1 MPNTYKRTKV
11 SNDASARRLMIDI
24 LTKYHKNKDIS
35 NRSLGLVI
43 QALDKEINTKG
54 LMGRPE
60 IHKIDSLYQVG
71 APAREVVK
79 YIAETGVG
87 IKGYN
92 TKVFTPKQLANDG
105 VIKRMRDFY
114 KYAKKRGLNHAA
126 ATGLMSMVYGETLN
140 DSIDDLFSYNK
151 TQRATAK
158 GDNRI
163 VNHGLFSF
171 ENLRRWD
178 DKKDKGKPKTNWV
191 EDPKY
196 TYGSYQSYLKANK
209 RKDSLESQFDYYLDT
224 YLPSKDSKFSID
236 KVNTMSAEDA
246 SVYFMKN
253 QKPGF
258 IVDDSTTKTLRSRA
272 NFLFKSEFNNG
283 GMIKNISTLKAYPR
297 RRRYAGGGEVAFRNR
312 FGDVQGRSYGAE
324 KGIQGASTMS
334 GLSTGTTIGGG
345 LGAGF
350 TAAAAAGAPALIG
363 TTLGTWGGPIGM
375 AAGALIG
382 GLVGLFTGR
391 KKRRKAKREA
401 EEADRQRQII
411 SGNERILQDELKLD
425 NTNLQEGPLDIYDD
439 SNVNGITNY
448 QDNVNFRDNLVQP
461 NIQGTPFNN
470 IDLSSAFGRIAAR
483 CGGKLK
489 RKRCGGKAKRY
500 DNGGIIEETSSNT
513 AEVNGPSHE
522 QGGVPYGPNAEVE
535 GGEALMTD
543 ADNAYVFSD
552 TLKYNGTTFADLAK
566 PLMKH
571 KGYLE
576 SSLPVKSMMLGRMLS
591 LTDSSTYA
599 IDRNTNGRNAEKANA
614 DLQRTNAQIAAIQNE
629 LAQLYN
635 LQESMKAESG
645 MEAEPIKAR
654 CGGRIKHKCG
664 GKIRKYYDGGQIVDS
679 FAPGYDVQRIDNNN
693 IIQGQGLAFTPNDK
707 IQIQVP
713 LTQTQ
718 TPSTVIQQ
726 GLRCGGRTRK
736 YAGGGFISPGLIS
749 EIGGNLIGGVSQL
762 ITNKGLIDSMESMR
776 VPETPIINNIDL
788 ETDIN
793 TDAEIGDINNTI
805 RSIEKYVTD
814 NTSNSQVA
822 RQSILLA
829 RTQGS
834 RMRNKIR
841 QDEYNKEVE
850 LRNRSRII
858 NSEIDARNSQ
868 IRAENATNRFNHEM
882 EIIQRRSQQGA
893 AIGDIISSLGRSIS
907 TAYQSKFDKENLQMA
922 NLINVLKDDKSR
934 DYIFNNMP
942 KDALMRMFGIS
953 SLKDLK
959 KIQGGSTVPK
969 HSLRTKR
976 LNRRSSVVPDAVT
989 MPDYYYN
996 FA

>member
-1 MPNTYKRTKV
+1 MPNKYKRTKV
-11 SNDASARRLMIDI
+11 ADDAQARRLLIDI
-24 LTKYHKNKDIS
+24 FTKYHQSKDIN
-35 NRSLGLVI
+35 NRSLGLAI
-43 QALDKEINTKG
+43 QALDKESNTKG
-54 LMGRPE
+54 LIGRPE

-71 APAREVVK
+71 APAREIVK

-87 IKGYN
+87 TKGYN
-92 TKVFTPKQLANDG
+92 TKVFTPQQLADDG

-114 KYAKKRGLNHAA
+114 NYAKKRGLNHAA

-140 DSIDDLFSYNK
+140 DSIDDLFSPNK

-171 ENLRRWD
+171 ENLRKWD

-191 EDPKY
+191 EDPNY

-224 YLPSKDSKFSID
+224 YLPSKDSKFSTD
-236 KVNTMSAEDA
+236 KVNAMSAEDA

-253 QKPGF
+253 QKPDF
-258 IVDDSTTKTLRSRA
+258 TVDYSTTKTLRSRA

-297 RRRYAGGGEVAFRNR
+297 RHRYAGGGEVAFRDR
-312 FGDVQGRSYGAE
+312 FGDVQGHSYGAE
-324 KGIQGASTMS
+324 KGIQRATVRNTASIAGGIGTAA
-334 GLSTGTTIGGG
+334 GTAVGTTALAGSAIGSWMPG
-345 LGAGF
+345 
-350 TAAAAAGAPALIG
+350 IG
-363 TTLGTWGGPIGM
+363 TAI
-375 AAGALIG
+375 GALVG
-382 GLVGLFTGR
+382 GIVGLFTGR
-391 KKRRKAKREA
+391 KKRRKAKKAA

-411 SGNERILQDELKLD
+411 AGNERILQDELKLS
-425 NTNLQEGPLDIYDD
+425 NTAQQEGAIDMYGD
-439 SNVNGITNY
+439 SNITGVTGY
-448 QDNVNFRDNLVQP
+448 QDDANFGSDLVQP
-461 NIQGTPFNN
+461 TVQGTPFG
-470 IDLSSAFGRIAAR
+470 DVDPSSAFGRIAAR
-483 CGGKLK
+483 CGGRLK
-489 RKRCGGKAKRY
+489 RKRCGGKARRY
-500 DNGGIIEETSSNT
+500 IDGGMIEETSSNT

-552 TLKYNGTTFADLAK
+552 TLKYNGITFADLAK

-576 SSLPVKSMMLGRMLS
+576 SSLPIKSMMLGRMLS
-591 LTDSSTYA
+591 LTDRSTYA

-645 MEAEPIKAR
+645 MEAEPIEAR
-654 CGGRIKHKCG
+654 CG
-664 GKIRKYYDGGQIVDS
+664 GKIRRYYDGGQIVNS
-679 FAPGYDVQRIDNNN
+679 LVPIYDIQRNNSRGSTT
-693 IIQGQGLAFTPNDK
+693 GQEVTFTSNDK
-707 IQIQVP
+707 TQIQNP
-713 LTQTQ
+713 LTT
-718 TPSTVIQQ
+718 IQQ

-736 YAGGGFISPGLIS
+736 YAGGGFISPGFVS
-749 EIGGNLIGGVSQL
+749 EVGGNLIGGISQL
-762 ITNKGLIDSMESMR
+762 ITNKGLIDRMESMR
-776 VPETPIINNIDL
+776 VPETPLMDRVEL

-793 TDAEIGDINNTI
+793 TDAEIGDINNTV
-805 RSIEKYVTD
+805 RSLEKYIIS
-814 NTSNSQVA
+814 NSSNSQVA

-834 RMRNKIR
+834 RMRSRVK
-841 QDEYNKEVE
+841 QDEHNKEVE
-850 LRNRSRII
+850 LRNRSRMA
-858 NSEIDARNSQ
+858 NAEIAARNSQ
-868 IRAENATNRFNHEM
+868 IRAENEANKFNHQM
-882 EIIQRRSQQGA
+882 EIVQRRSQQGA
-893 AIGDIISSLGRSIS
+893 AIGDMIASLGRSIG
-907 TAYQSKFDKENLQMA
+907 TAYQSKFDMKNLQTA
-922 NLINVLKDDKSR
+922 NLISVLKDDKSR
-934 DYIFNNMP
+934 DYIFDNMP
-942 KDALMRMFGIS
+942 KDTLMRMFGIS

-959 KIQGGSTVPK
+959 KIQRGSTIPK
-969 HSLRTKR
+969 RSLRTKR
-976 LNRRSSVVPDAVT
+976 LNRRGSVVPDAVT

>member
-1 MPNTYKRTKV
+1 MSNKYKRTKV
-11 SNDASARRLMIDI
+11 ADDVQARRLLIDI
-24 LTKYHKNKDIS
+24 FTKYHQSKDIN
-35 NRSLGLVI
+35 NRSLGLAI
-43 QALDKEINTKG
+43 QALDKESNTKG
-54 LMGRPE
+54 LIGRPE

-87 IKGYN
+87 TKGYN
-92 TKVFTPKQLANDG
+92 TKVFTPQQLADDG

-114 KYAKKRGLNHAA
+114 NYAKKRGLNHAA

-140 DSIDDLFSYNK
+140 DSIDDLFSFNK

-171 ENLRRWD
+171 ENLRKWD

-191 EDPKY
+191 EDPNY

-224 YLPSKDSKFSID
+224 YLPSKDNKFSTD
-236 KVNTMSAEDA
+236 KVNAMSAEDA

-258 IVDDSTTKTLRSRA
+258 TVDDSTTKTLRSRA

-297 RRRYAGGGEVAFRNR
+297 RRRYAGGGEVAFRDR
-312 FGDVQGRSYGAE
+312 FGDVQGHSYGAE
-324 KGIQGASTMS
+324 KGIQRASTMS
-334 GLSTGTTIGGG
+334 GLSTGATIG
-345 LGAGF
+345 AW
-350 TAAAAAGAPALIG
+350 A
-363 TTLGTWGGPIGM
+363 GPIGM
-375 AAGALIG
+375 AAGAIIG
-382 GLVGLFTGR
+382 GIIGLFRGRR
-391 KKRRKAKREA
+391 KKRKAKKAA
-401 EEADRQRQII
+401 EEADRQRQIVA
-411 SGNERILQDELKLD
+411 GNERILQDELKLS
-425 NTNLQEGPLDIYDD
+425 NTAQQEGALDIYDD
-439 SNVNGITNY
+439 SNITGVTGY
-448 QDNVNFRDNLVQP
+448 QDDASFGNDLVQP
-461 NIQGTPFNN
+461 TVQGTPFG
-470 IDLSSAFGRIAAR
+470 DVDPSSAFGRIAAR
-483 CGGKLK
+483 CGGRLK
-489 RKRCGGKAKRY
+489 RKRCGGKARRY
-500 DNGGIIEETSSNT
+500 ADGGMIEETSSNT

-591 LTDSSTYA
+591 LTDRSTYA

-645 MEAEPIKAR
+645 MEAEPIEAR
-654 CGGRIKHKCG
+654 CG
-664 GKIRKYYDGGQIVDS
+664 GKIRKYYDGGQIVDIS
-679 FAPGYDVQRIDNNN
+679 VPIYGTQRNNSRSSTT
-693 IIQGQGLAFTPNDK
+693 GQEVTFTSNDK
-707 IQIQVP
+707 TQIQNP
-713 LTQTQ
+713 LTT
-718 TPSTVIQQ
+718 IQQ

-736 YAGGGFISPGLIS
+736 YAGGGFISPGFVS
-749 EIGGNLIGGVSQL
+749 EVGGNLIGGISQF
-762 ITNKGLIDSMESMR
+762 ITNKGLIDRMESMR
-776 VPETPIINNIDL
+776 VPEIPLMDRVEL

-793 TDAEIGDINNTI
+793 TDAEIGDINNTV
-805 RSIEKYVTD
+805 RSLEKYITS
-814 NTSNSQVA
+814 NNSNSQVA

-834 RMRNKIR
+834 RMRSRVK
-841 QDEYNKEVE
+841 QDEHNKEVE
-850 LRNRSRII
+850 LRNRSRIA
-858 NSEIDARNSQ
+858 NAEIAARNSQ
-868 IRAENATNRFNHEM
+868 IRAENEANKFSHQM
-882 EIIQRRSQQGA
+882 EIIQKRSQNS
-893 AIGDIISSLGRSIS
+893 AILSNMISKIGSAINS
-907 TAYQSKFDKENLQMA
+907 TQQFKFDRENLQNELLSNVIKDQNSLSFVA
-922 NLINVLKDDKSR
+922 QHFDDETLKNLLGSNGLKA
-934 DYIFNNMP
+934 I
-942 KDALMRMFGIS
+942 IS
-953 SLKDLK
+953 Y
-959 KIQGGSTVPK
+959 
-969 HSLRTKR
+969 RKR
-976 LNRRSSVVPDAVT
+976 LNTNTNLTTKNKTSISKNR
-989 MPDYYYN
+989 YKGI
-996 FA
+996 

>member
-1 MPNTYKRTKV
+1 MPNKYKRTKV
-11 SNDASARRLMIDI
+11 ADDAQARRLLIDI
-24 LTKYHKNKDIS
+24 FTKYHQSKDIN
-35 NRSLGLVI
+35 NRSLGLAI
-43 QALDKEINTKG
+43 QALDKESNTKG
-54 LMGRPE
+54 LIGRPE

-87 IKGYN
+87 TKGYN
-92 TKVFTPKQLANDG
+92 TKVFTPKQLADDG

-114 KYAKKRGLNHAA
+114 NYAKKRGLNHAA
-126 ATGLMSMVYGETLN
+126 TTGLMSMVYGETLN

-163 VNHGLFSF
+163 INHGLFSF
-171 ENLRRWD
+171 ENLRKWD

-191 EDPKY
+191 EDPNY

-224 YLPSKDSKFSID
+224 YLPSKDSKFSTD
-236 KVNTMSAEDA
+236 KVNAMLAEDA

-258 IVDDSTTKTLRSRA
+258 TVDDSTTKTLRSRA

-297 RRRYAGGGEVAFRNR
+297 RRRYAGGGEVAFRDR
-312 FGDVQGRSYGAE
+312 FGDVQGHSYGAE
-324 KGIQGASTMS
+324 KGIQGATVRNTASIA
-334 GLSTGTTIGGG
+334 GGIG
-345 LGAGF
+345 
-350 TAAAAAGAPALIG
+350 TAAGTAVGATALAGSAIGSWMPGIG
-363 TTLGTWGGPIGM
+363 TAI
-375 AAGALIG
+375 GALIG
-382 GLVGLFTGR
+382 GIVGLFTGR
-391 KKRRKAKREA
+391 KKRRKAKKAA
-401 EEADRQRQII
+401 EEADRQRQIVAA
-411 SGNERILQDELKLD
+411 NERILQDELKLS
-425 NTNLQEGPLDIYDD
+425 NTAQQEGAIDMYGD
-439 SNVNGITNY
+439 SNITGVTGY
-448 QDNVNFRDNLVQP
+448 QDDANFGSDLVQP
-461 NIQGTPFNN
+461 TVQGTPFG
-470 IDLSSAFGRIAAR
+470 DVDPSSAFGRIAAR
-483 CGGKLK
+483 CGGRLK

-500 DNGGIIEETSSNT
+500 ADGGMIEETSSNT

-576 SSLPVKSMMLGRMLS
+576 SSLPIKSMMLGRMLS
-591 LTDSSTYA
+591 LTDRSTYA

-645 MEAEPIKAR
+645 MEAEPIEAR
-654 CGGRIKHKCG
+654 CGGRIKRKCG
-664 GKIRKYYDGGQIVDS
+664 GKIRKYYDGGQIVDIPIS
-679 FAPGYDVQRIDNNN
+679 TYGTQRNNSGGYATEQEVT
-693 IIQGQGLAFTPNDK
+693 LTSNDK
-707 IQIQVP
+707 TQIQNP
-713 LTQTQ
+713 LTT
-718 TPSTVIQQ
+718 IQQ

-736 YAGGGFISPGLIS
+736 YADGGFISPGFVS
-749 EIGGNLIGGVSQL
+749 EVGGNLIGGISQF
-762 ITNKGLIDSMESMR
+762 ITNKGLIDRMESMR
-776 VPETPIINNIDL
+776 VPEIPLMDRVEL

-793 TDAEIGDINNTI
+793 TDAEIGDINNTV
-805 RSIEKYVTD
+805 RSLEKYITS
-814 NTSNSQVA
+814 NSSNSQVA

-834 RMRNKIR
+834 RMRSRVK
-841 QDEYNKEVE
+841 QDEHNKEVG
-850 LRNRSRII
+850 LRNRSRIA
-858 NSEIDARNSQ
+858 NAEIAARNSQ
-868 IRAENATNRFNHEM
+868 IRAENEANKFSHQM
-882 EIIQRRSQQGA
+882 EIIQKRSQNS
-893 AIGDIISSLGRSIS
+893 AILSNMISKIGSAINS
-907 TAYQSKFDKENLQMA
+907 TQQLKFDRENLQNEMLSNVIKDQNSLSFVA
-922 NLINVLKDDKSR
+922 QHFDDETLKNLLGSNGLKA
-934 DYIFNNMP
+934 I
-942 KDALMRMFGIS
+942 IS
-953 SLKDLK
+953 Y
-959 KIQGGSTVPK
+959 
-969 HSLRTKR
+969 RKR
-976 LNRRSSVVPDAVT
+976 LNTNTNLTTKNKTSISKNR
-989 MPDYYYN
+989 YKGI
-996 FA
+996 